1 MGIFPGK
8 SSRLEP
14 TCWAI
19 LALRAAGDGAGDDA
33 RVGAALALVA
43 SWQRAD
49 GLLSDTPAT
58 PANLAFNGLAAIVI
72 QHALS
77 IHRADRARY
86 EPAVELLIS
95 AIIRVA
101 GVRQGPSANLR
112 QNNQLLG
119 WPWVDGTSSWVEPTA
134 WCLLALKKAAQRPPR
149 TDVEARMAE
158 ADRMLADRCCV
169 SGGWNYGNSNV
180 LGKELF
186 LDVPT
191 TAVALLALQ
200 DRTALTEVARS
211 LDWLT
216 ANWQQER
223 SALASSLTL
232 LAMQVHRVSSEDVER
247 DVRSHVAESGLPA
260 NLAWAGLMLYALT
273 GPRHEHAALT
283 L

>member
-1 MGIFPGK
+1 
-8 SSRLEP
+8 
-14 TCWAI
+14 
-19 LALRAAGDGAGDDA
+19 
-33 RVGAALALVA
+33 
-43 SWQRAD
+43 
-49 GLLSDTPAT
+49 
-58 PANLAFNGLAAIVI
+58 
-72 QHALS
+72 
-77 IHRADRARY
+77 
-86 EPAVELLIS
+86 
-95 AIIRVA
+95 
-101 GVRQGPSANLR
+101 
-112 QNNQLLG
+112 
-119 WPWVDGTSSWVEPTA
+119 
-134 WCLLALKKAAQRPPR
+134 
-149 TDVEARMAE
+149 MAE

-180 LGKELF
+180 LGKELSPY
-186 LDVPT
+186 VPT

-223 SALASSLTL
+223 SALASSLAL

-273 GPRHEHAALT
+273 GSRHEHAALT